1 MVEGLDKL
9 AEIQALREAAQRPPA
24 EVQQMQMPSPEA
36 GLQSIVPGQILDEN
50 GLPVS
55 PSTADTVNQVTQ
67 IAGQYAMANPQ
78 KTGPFAA
85 ALAAFGAG
93 SEAANMIDKRVEV
106 ESERENLDA
115 VKNVATSL
123 PDRTRTDMPAMAM
136 PVQAQEEI
144 QVTEASPMQAGLASV
159 MPMQA
164 GGRPDIPDIQGIKNK
179 IEFQNQL
186 NSVIADQTI
195 EPCC

>member
-1 MVEGLDKL
+1 MVDGLDRL
-9 AEIQALREAAQRPPA
+9 ADIQALREAAQRPPA
-24 EVQQMQMPSPEA
+24 EVQQMQPPSPQA
-36 GLQSIVPGQILDEN
+36 GLQSLGQQEVDMAT
-50 GLPVS
+50 GMPVGFS
-55 PSTADTVNQVTQ
+55 PANAVGQVTN

-93 SEAANMIDKRVEV
+93 SEVANMIDKRVEV

-123 PDRTRTDMPAMAM
+123 PDRTRTNMPAMAM

-159 MPMQA
+159 IPMKE
-164 GGRPDIPDIQGIKNK
+164 GGRPPPPPFISKKLQSKK
-179 IEFQNQL
+179 
-186 NSVIADQTI
+186 A
-195 EPCC
+195 

>member
-1 MVEGLDKL
+1 MVDGLDRL
-9 AEIQALREAAQRPPA
+9 ADIQALREAAQRPPA
-24 EVQQMQMPSPEA
+24 EVQQMQPPSPQA
-36 GLQSIVPGQILDEN
+36 GLQSLGQQEVDMAT
-50 GLPVS
+50 GMPVGFS
-55 PSTADTVNQVTQ
+55 PANAVGQVTN

-123 PDRTRTDMPAMAM
+123 PSSMSKSADCKKEDNATPS
-136 PVQAQEEI
+136 PVNIDTGSLSQI
-144 QVTEASPMQAGLASV
+144 
-159 MPMQA
+159 
-164 GGRPDIPDIQGIKNK
+164 
-179 IEFQNQL
+179 
-186 NSVIADQTI
+186 
-195 EPCC
+195 

>member
-24 EVQQMQMPSPEA
+24 EMQQMQMPSPQA
-36 GLQSIVPGQILDEN
+36 GLQSLGQQEVDMAT
-50 GLPVS
+50 GMPVS
-55 PSTADTVNQVTQ
+55 FSPADAVSQVATV
-67 IAGQYAMANPQ
+67 AGQYAMANPQ
-78 KTGPFAA
+78 KTAPFAA

-93 SEAANMIDKRVEV
+93 SEAANMIDKRVEA

-136 PVQAQEEI
+136 PVQEEI
-144 QVTEASPMQAGLASV
+144 QISEVAPQPGLATM
-159 MPMQA
+159 MPMQE
-164 GGRPDIPDIQGIKNK
+164 GGSFK
-179 IEFQNQL
+179 E
-186 NSVIADQTI
+186 T
-195 EPCC
+195 